1 MMNKKV
7 RVFVALVIIALVIA
21 AHYVI
26 APSALDIYF
35 DSAAILAALII
46 MPRPKFAFVP

>member
-1 MMNKKV
+1 MNKKV

-35 DSAAILAALII
+35 DSVAILAALII